1 MREAYPLA
9 EGIATFSKC
18 LHVDLR
24 YEDPALAEKVKA
36 VREAMAGNVGSLPV
50 QIRVKY
56 PTGAV
61 VSVELEGGVRPTEAL
76 LAELGKIAA
85 KDDWGVDV
93 KSEIFA
99 EPPEKRWQRP
109 H

>member
-1 MREAYPLA
+1 MVFSVKGKKVTARGKPFPSKEKAFLLREV
-9 EGIATFSKC
+9 G
-18 LHVDLR
+18 
-24 YEDPALAEKVKA
+24 
-36 VREAMAGNVGSLPV
+36 AGNPGSLPMR
-50 QIRVKY
+50 IRVKY

-61 VSVELEGGVRPTEAL
+61 VAVELEGGVRPTEAL

-99 EPPEKRWQRP
+99 EPPEKRWQRSN
-109 H
+109 